1 MKHIDAQKHVTGR
14 SIYVDDVPQREGTLH
29 AVVLGSPEAHGKLRA
44 VRLDKALQ
52 AQGVVAILTAKDI
65 PGENQ
70 IGGIFPDE
78 PLLAEGE
85 VHYRAQPIAII
96 VADTDHHA
104 RLARDLIT
112 LDIEPLRPITQPRE
126 AYANGDVIGR
136 VRTFQIGDPST
147 AWDQCTHVFSGQG
160 SCGGQEHLYIE
171 TQGAYAYP
179 VETGHL
185 RVLSSTQGPTAVQ
198 RTTARVLGLPM
209 HAVEVDVLRLG
220 GGFGGKED
228 QATPWA
234 VMAALA
240 ALVLHRPVKLILH
253 RLDDM
258 AMTGKRHPYEFDYK
272 IGLDADLRIL
282 AYEVFLYQD
291 AGASADLSPAV
302 LERSLF
308 HFTNSYFVPNARAT
322 AASCRTNTT
331 SHTAFRGFG
340 GPQGMFAIETAI
352 AHAAEALALPSHR
365 IQAANLLSEG
375 DTFPYGQ
382 TALEVRA
389 QAAWKALDD
398 RVKLDEI
405 SAQIDAFN
413 QAHPFQKKGLAL
425 MPICFGISFTK
436 KTLNQAG
443 ALVHVYQDGSVS
455 ISTGAV
461 EMGQG
466 VSTKMIQVASDILG
480 VPASRVRIEATNTSR
495 IANTSPSAASATADL
510 NGKALAQACERVSRR
525 LLDVAATLLDTDAIA
540 LKLRQGRVLREG
552 QDTGLSFDQI
562 AMEAYNQRVS
572 LSEHA
577 HYATPGLSFDTTLE
591 KGNPFAYH
599 VYGCAALVATV
610 DCLRGTYTFDR
621 VHVVH
626 DFGEC
631 MNRDVDLGQTEGGIV
646 QGIGWMTLEELRFN
660 EQGRLL
666 SNALSTYKVPD
677 IYAVPE
683 RLQVDFLEQA
693 GSPHAIFKSKAVG
706 EPPLMYGIGAYFA
719 IRNAVR
725 AFQPTSFAFS
735 APITHEKVLMALYPS
750 AHQDL
755 S

>member
-14 SIYVDDVPQREGTLH
+14 SLYVDDVPQREGTLH
-29 AVVLGSPEAHGKLRA
+29 AVLLGSSEAHGKLRA
-44 VRLDKALQ
+44 IHLDQALQ

-78 PLLAEGE
+78 PLLADGE

-96 VADTDHHA
+96 VADSEHHA
-104 RLARDLIT
+104 RLARDLIK
-112 LDIEPLRPITQPRE
+112 LDIEPLRPVTSPRE
-126 AYANGDVIGR
+126 AYAIGEVIGR
-136 VRTFQIGDPST
+136 VRTFQIGDPSVV
-147 AWDQCTHVFSGQG
+147 WEQCTHLFSGKG

-179 VETGHL
+179 TETGHL

-198 RTTARVLGLPM
+198 RTASRVLALPM
-209 HAVEVDVLRLG
+209 HSIEVDVLRLG

-240 ALVLHRPVKLILH
+240 ALKLHRPVKLILH

-272 IGLDADLRIL
+272 IGLDPDLRIL

-352 AHAAEALALPSHR
+352 AHAAEALSLPAYR
-365 IQAANLLSEG
+365 IQAANLLREG

-382 TALEVRA
+382 TAQDVRA
-389 QAAWKALDD
+389 HDAWKTLEQRIDIG
-398 RVKLDEI
+398 RLSE
-405 SAQIDAFN
+405 QIEAFN
-413 QAHPFQKKGLAL
+413 QSHPFQKKGLAL

-466 VSTKMIQVASDILG
+466 VSTKMIQVASHTLG
-480 VPASRVRIEATNTSR
+480 IHADRVRIEATNTSR

-510 NGKALAQACERVSRR
+510 NGKALAQACERVHQR
-525 LLDVAATLLDTDAIA
+525 LIGVAAVMLGCDASA
-540 LKLRQGRVLREG
+540 LKLQQGRICRDG
-552 QDTGLSFDQI
+552 QAVELSFDQI
-562 AMEAYNQRVS
+562 ALEAYNQRVS
-572 LSEHA
+572 LSEYA

-591 KGNPFAYH
+591 KGHPFAYH
-599 VYGCAALVATV
+599 VYGCAALIATV
-610 DCLRGTYTFDR
+610 DCLRGIYSFDR
-621 VHVVH
+621 VHVIH
-626 DFGEC
+626 DFGDC
-631 MNRDVDLGQTEGGIV
+631 MNRDVDLGQAEGGIV
-646 QGIGWMTLEELRFN
+646 QGIGWMTMEELRFN

-677 IYAVPE
+677 IFAVPE
-683 RLQVDFLEQA
+683 QLRVESLDLA
-693 GSPHAIFKSKAVG
+693 GSPYAIFKSKAVG

-719 IRNAVR
+719 IRNAIR
-725 AFQPTSFAFS
+725 AFQPQPVAFS
-735 APITHEKVLMALYPS
+735 APMTHEKVLMALYPTPS
-750 AHQDL
+750 
-755 S
+755 